1 MDEKEALL
9 SQLKSVHLPEVSAV
23 PAIGW
28 WILLAVIITSV
39 VAGLLWIRRYRSR
52 LWQREAVQEMVRIR
66 SVVTEQAVGTTLAD
80 TSRLARKILLLTKPR
95 EQVASLHGVEWLQ
108 ALDGICDRPLFADGF
123 GKLLVSY
130 QYQKDPKVNPSDLD
144 ALLDSMDE
152 LIHSAARYVK

>member
-9 SQLKSVHLPEVSAV
+9 NQLKSVHLPEVSAV

-28 WILLAVIITSV
+28 WILLAVMVASLL
-39 VAGLLWIRRYRSR
+39 AGLLWMRRYRAK

-66 SVVTEQAVGTTLAD
+66 SVLAEQTVGTTLAD

-95 EQVASLHGVEWLQ
+95 EQVAALHGIEWLQ
-108 ALDGICDRPLFADGF
+108 ALDSICDRPLFAEGF

-130 QYQKDPKVNPSDLD
+130 QYQKEPKVNPSDLN

>member
-28 WILLAVIITSV
+28 WVLLAVIIV
-39 VAGLLWIRRYRSR
+39 LAVASLLWVRRYRSR
-52 LWQREAVQEMVRIR
+52 LWQREALQEVSRLR
-66 SVVTEQAVGTTLAD
+66 SVLAEQAVGTTLAD

-95 EQVASLHGVEWLQ
+95 EQVASLHGNEWLE

-130 QYQKDPKVNPSDLD
+130 QYQKEPKVNPSDLD

-152 LIHSAARYVK
+152 LIHSAVRYVK